1 MSSPFVFP
9 IPVELL
15 IGVGVA
21 GVISF
26 FVIFLATRRG
36 VKVPG
41 DVLIV
46 VTPEGL
52 TYSFPV
58 TPLVPP
64 TLYTYECPG
73 TEMCLMVAR
82 NPPLLLYDSKTKS
95 SRKMWFGIEV
105 DGLALTITPHEAQA
119 LSMAGEAVG
128 EFNVDD
134 IIKLVKYAIDKKSYS
149 ENVVIPGG
157 FRITFTYKVYPTI
170 IKVLTDIL
178 KSDAVALTTILS
190 SLRAARE
197 AKTLA
202 EAVAIRRGAEA
213 TKWIYIGIF
222 ILLAA
227 IAFAIAMFAR
237 R

>member
-1 MSSPFVFP
+1 M
-9 IPVELL
+9 
-15 IGVGVA
+15 
-21 GVISF
+21 VI
-26 FVIFLATRRG
+26 
-36 VKVPG
+36 
-41 DVLIV
+41 
-46 VTPEGL
+46 TPEGL

-82 NPPLLLYDSKTKS
+82 NPPLLLYDGKTKS
-95 SRKMWFGIEV
+95 SRKMWFGVEV
-105 DGLALTITPHEAQA
+105 DGLTLTITPYEAQA

-134 IIKLVKYAIDKKSYS
+134 IVRLVKYAIDKKGYS

-157 FRITFTYKVYPTI
+157 FRVSFTYKIYPTI

-178 KSDAVALTTILS
+178 KSDATALTTILS
-190 SLRAARE
+190 SLRAAKE

-213 TKWIYIGIF
+213 TKWLYIGMF

-227 IAFAIAMFAR
+227 VALAIIMFTR